1 MPVVFHSNQKSFK
14 LKNKTLIRRW
24 ISSEVQLASFKCGS
38 INIIFC
44 SDEYLLEINRKYLNH
59 DFFTDIITFNYNSKF
74 RISGDLFI
82 SIERVLENA
91 KLFKTEFDTELKR
104 VMIHGVLHLLGYE
117 DSLPK
122 QKEEIRKKE
131 DEALMRFPL

>member
-1 MPVVFHSNQKSFK
+1 
-14 LKNKTLIRRW
+14 
-24 ISSEVQLASFKCGS
+24 
-38 INIIFC
+38 
-44 SDEYLLEINRKYLNH
+44 
-59 DFFTDIITFNYNSKF
+59 
-74 RISGDLFI
+74 
-82 SIERVLENA
+82 VLENA